1 MNGEQVPPDLL
12 SLPKAELHLHL
23 EGALRPSTA
32 AELADAYGRPAPPVG
47 PFAGLGEFVGA
58 YEGARDLVGS
68 LDDLH
73 RIGRELVEDA
83 AAQGVVWSEVYLIP
97 PSYGGRLGPA
107 EGILEAVL
115 DGMRAG
121 ATEDSAAGVIVGI
134 NRGLPMESAR
144 RSLELAVAFREA
156 GVVGLGLAG
165 DEAGHPPER
174 FTELFREA
182 REAGL
187 PAVPHG
193 GEGAGPASVRT
204 CVQALGA
211 HRISHGVRAAE
222 DPRLLSELAERGV
235 CLDVCPTSN
244 TLLQVSSSLAD
255 HPLPAIMAA
264 GVPVTVNSDCPLFC
278 GTTLLEEYRRVQE
291 WLALD
296 APALAH
302 LAETSVRFSACP
314 APRRTAALTRL
325 AHWRARS
332 GG

>member
-1 MNGEQVPPDLL
+1 VNGEQVPPDLL

-32 AELADAYGRPAPPVG
+32 AELADAYGRSAPPVG

-107 EGILEAVL
+107 EGIVEAVL

-121 ATEDSAAGVIVGI
+121 ATEDSAAGVIIGI
-134 NRGLPMESAR
+134 NRGLPMASAR
-144 RSLELAVAFREA
+144 RSLELALSYREA

-165 DEAGHPPER
+165 DEAGHPAER

-204 CVQALGA
+204 CVEALGA
-211 HRISHGVRAAE
+211 YRISHGVRAAE
-222 DPRLLSELAERGV
+222 DPRLLSELADRGV

-296 APALAH
+296 APALAA

-325 AHWRARS
+325 ADWRARS
-332 GG
+332 AR